1 VLTNSGHGWEYRNG
15 TLRLTLL
22 RSPAE
27 SDASPAD
34 SAASPGSP
42 DSFRDRGR
50 HTFRYAIY
58 PHDGDWLQ
66 AGTHR
71 LAAEYNV
78 PLVVGI
84 EPSHDGK
91 LGKRF
96 SLLSTDHPT
105 VGVEW
110 VKRAEDSQAL
120 VIRVVEWGGE
130 ATEAEIATACP
141 EITARRANHLEDPG
155 DLLPSSR
162 GGFRIHLRPHEIA
175 TVLVECRSHP

>member
-1 VLTNSGHGWEYRNG
+1 MAFHLLAVQVHEY
-15 TLRLTLL
+15 LTLQ
-22 RSPAE
+22 
-27 SDASPAD
+27 
-34 SAASPGSP
+34 AAAGN
-42 DSFRDRGR
+42 RRR

-58 PHDGDWLQ
+58 PHAGDWLQ

-84 EPSHDGK
+84 EPSHTGR

-105 VGVEW
+105 AGVEW
-110 VKRAEDSQAL
+110 VKRAEDSESL
-120 VIRVVEWGGE
+120 VVRVVEWEGE
-130 ATEAEIATACP
+130 AAEAEVATACP
-141 EITARRANHLEDPG
+141 EITARRANHLEDQG
-155 DLLPSSR
+155 DLLPSNR

-175 TVLVECRSHP
+175 TVLVECRG